1 VLKEND
7 KVAGL
12 YSELSKYLRIAGNT
26 GLRVSE
32 VLSIKLNQ
40 LYDLENNQPIKTLKI
55 SKKNLK
61 GGKKENSTV
70 VARYIPLSD
79 ELTSYVTNYI
89 KHKSDND
96 PTTLDYK
103 SKFISVCDE
112 RIRQLLDQA
121 IRKYLPNVTGEPIST
136 HSIRKMFAIAAYSID
151 KNLPVVKE
159 LLGHKSLGST
169 SHYLKSTL
177 LEIDKNT
184 STTQKAIFN

>member
-1 VLKEND
+1 MVRPITIVEFNTVLKEND
-7 KVAGL
+7 KLAGL

-40 LYDLENNQPIKTLKI
+40 LYDVENNQPIKTLKI

-61 GGKKENSTV
+61 GGKKEKSTV

-103 SKFISVCDE
+103 SKFISVTFLAKFFPHFVFLSMTSQVSEPELFFCFIEAENRSRLFSILINFFLNFLRHTVND
-112 RIRQLLDQA
+112 
-121 IRKYLPNVTGEPIST
+121 VTV
-136 HSIRKMFAIAAYSID
+136 
-151 KNLPVVKE
+151 L
-159 LLGHKSLGST
+159 
-169 SHYLKSTL
+169 
-177 LEIDKNT
+177 
-184 STTQKAIFN
+184 